1 MKSRYSVSKLQG
13 FHKYLV
19 EISLAMRTN
28 AAGVTDG
35 SWMRQGD
42 VYEHVREVN
51 EASASKNKTKLNL
64 KLVPFFFLF
73 QHQNEV

>member
-1 MKSRYSVSKLQG
+1 
-13 FHKYLV
+13 
-19 EISLAMRTN
+19 MRTN

-51 EASASKNKTKLNL
+51 EASASKNKTKLNV
-64 KLVPFFFLF
+64 KVVPFFSLSTYKRSLGWTMK
-73 QHQNEV
+73 

>member
-1 MKSRYSVSKLQG
+1 
-13 FHKYLV
+13 
-19 EISLAMRTN
+19 MRTN